1 MLRRRLFDKLQDI
14 TDFSFVDLCAG
25 SGAVGIEAIS
35 RGARKVIF
43 VDIGKKQTLL
53 ISKNLKRLEQRG
65 CHKNHEV
72 RCMSSLKWLE
82 QNLSI
87 LSEPTIIFFDPPYN
101 ERSIYI
107 DFLKITKRINKGTLF
122 LVELSNKTEFYD
134 EVLNQLKGESL
145 QVICQGDK
153 TIFWF

>member
-14 TDFSFVDLCAG
+14 SGFLFVDLCAG

-43 VDIGKKQTLL
+43 VDNGKKQASL

-65 CHKNHEV
+65 CNKNHEV

-82 QNLSI
+82 QNINLLSGQ
-87 LSEPTIIFFDPPYN
+87 TIIFFDPPYN
-101 ERSIYI
+101 DQSIYI
-107 DFLKITKRINKGTLF
+107 DFLKTTKQIHQSTLF

-134 EVLNQLKGESL
+134 EVLSKLESENL

-153 TIFWF
+153 TILWF